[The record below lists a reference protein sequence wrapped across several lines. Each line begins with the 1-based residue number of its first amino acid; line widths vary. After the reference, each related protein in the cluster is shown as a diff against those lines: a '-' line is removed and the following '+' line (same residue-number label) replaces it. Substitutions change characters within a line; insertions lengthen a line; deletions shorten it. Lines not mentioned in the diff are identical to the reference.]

1 MPADRNDPAVPYQ
14 RRVLIGAM
22 IVIALIV
29 LLYFLWQAVYVLLLV
44 FAGVLL
50 AVLLRSLAEG
60 VCRWT
65 GLPVGWSLGLVS
77 VALLGAIVLLVWLAA
92 PALSKQ
98 VGELSEQLP
107 QSIESLKARVAQHK
121 WGRWFVANA
130 PTTRQVAERSQQVL
144 LRSPGMLMS

>member
-1 MPADRNDPAVPYQ
+1 MPAAHDDPNAPYK

-22 IVIALIV
+22 IVIALVV

-50 AVLLRSLAEG
+50 AVLLRSLAEI
-60 VCRWT
+60 VCRRT
-65 GLPVGWSLGLVS
+65 RLPVGWSLALVS
-77 VALLGAIVLLVWLAA
+77 TALLGALGLLVWLGA
-92 PALSKQ
+92 PPLSKQ

-107 QSIESLKARVAQHK
+107 QSIELLKARVAEFK

-130 PTTRQVAERSQQVL
+130 PTTRQVA
-144 LRSPGMLMS
+144 